1 MKHRTSRSTTPGIL
15 ILALFAGLL
24 VLAPVHTARAEDP
37 VLGGNL
43 EKQPK
48 TEAEIQDRIQAL
60 SAQVRANPNNY
71 RYHFELANWYVEAG
85 DEEKAKASF
94 ERALELNPKFV
105 EALVNLGGLYSDMGK
120 QDDAVTYFQKALAL
134 DPTDCKARSNL
145 GNAYY
150 AMGRYPDAMFEY
162 QRAVKQDPKC
172 YSALYNIAVAFADAG
187 LFREA
192 VKWWDK
198 VQRVAPGTDAA
209 RSARENIDI
218 LKPFTQPPT
227 PQKTGGDAKNE

>member
-1 MKHRTSRSTTPGIL
+1 MNHWMVRLTSPGIPA
-15 ILALFAGLL
+15 LALLAGLL
-24 VLAPVHTARAEDP
+24 VFSPASPAHAEDP

-48 TEAEIQDRIQAL
+48 SEAEIKARIQAL
-60 SAQVRANPNNY
+60 QAQVKANPNNY

-85 DEEKAKASF
+85 DEERAKASF
-94 ERALELNPKFV
+94 ERALDLNPKFL
-105 EALVNLGGLYSDMGK
+105 EGLVNLGSLYSDMGQ
-120 QDDAVTYFQKALAL
+120 QDEAITYFQKALAL

-150 AMGRYPDAMFEY
+150 ALNRYPDAMFEY
-162 QRAVKQDPKC
+162 RRAVDTDPKC

-192 VKWWDK
+192 VQWWEK
-198 VQRVAPGTDAA
+198 VARVAPGTDAA
-209 RSARENIDI
+209 RSAKENIDI
-218 LKPFTQPPT
+218 LKPFTQPPA
-227 PQKTGGDAKNE
+227 PQQTGGGAKNK

>member
-1 MKHRTSRSTTPGIL
+1 MNQRTSRSTIPGASIL
-15 ILALFAGLL
+15 VLLTGLL
-24 VLAPVHTARAEDP
+24 VLAPLHAARADDP

-48 TEAEIQDRIQAL
+48 TEAEIKDRIQAL
-60 SAQVRANPNNY
+60 TAQVRANPNNY

-85 DEEKAKASF
+85 EEEKAKASF
-94 ERALELNPKFV
+94 ERALELNPKFI
-105 EALVNLGGLYSDMGK
+105 EALVNLGGLYSDMG
-120 QDDAVTYFQKALAL
+120 QNDEAITYFQKALAL

-150 AMGRYPDAMFEY
+150 ALARYPDAMFEY
-162 QRAVKQDPKC
+162 RRAVDQDPKC

-192 VKWWDK
+192 VQWWEK
-198 VQRVAPGTDAA
+198 VQRAAPGTDAA

-227 PQKTGGDAKNE
+227 PRPSGGNAKNE